1 MNEAG
6 SAYERK
12 LRDGRVPVSTKF
24 YQGIGTISDT
34 VKNLV
39 FNTFILLYYNQVLG
53 VDAFDVSLVLG
64 LATFVDAFTDP
75 IIASLSD
82 NARTRWGRRH
92 PFMLGASIPLGLGI
106 YAVFVPPQ
114 GMSDLGLVLWLFF
127 FVIFTRTA
135 MSLFTVPYGAL
146 AAELSDDYD
155 ERTSIMAY
163 RFALGWF
170 VGVSF
175 PVFVYT
181 FIMPATDEYPMGQLN
196 PAGYPIMGI
205 CAGVVLTGAALA
217 STLLTWRDI
226 PYLRQHTT
234 ETPRFS
240 FRNTF
245 DEVMRAFRTRQ
256 FTLLFAIMLLVSVF
270 AGTTRNLTIY
280 MYTFFW
286 GLTTEELRW
295 LAVAAIGAAIGFAI
309 VGPMQQRWDKKDI
322 VVGLTIVSIFDG
334 MLVVCL
340 RFVDV
345 LPANG
350 DPWLLVILVAA
361 AAFASGL
368 AVVQGIL
375 FVSLIADALDA
386 HELRTGYRQEGMF
399 YAGFGFSAKAA
410 SGLGIVF
417 GGIIISAIQFPT
429 QMMPSEIPTEMITR
443 LGVVVG
449 VVVPL
454 FYLIPTYLATKYD
467 ITREM
472 HTEIRAKLDAR
483 HIAADSNE

>member
-1 MNEAG
+1 MSESNP
-6 SAYERK
+6 AYQREHRGGK
-12 LRDGRVPVSTKF
+12 VPVSTKF
-24 YQGIGTISDT
+24 YQGVGTIPDT

-39 FNTFILLYYNQVLG
+39 FNTFILLFYNQILG
-53 VDAFDVSLVLG
+53 MDAFYVSVALG

-92 PFMLGASIPLGLGI
+92 PFMLGASLPLGLGI
-106 YAVFVPPQ
+106 YLVFAPPA
-114 GMSDLGLVLWLFF
+114 GLSDLAMFLWLFF
-127 FVIFTRTA
+127 FVIFTRTC

-170 VGVSF
+170 IGVSF
-175 PVFVYT
+175 PVFIYT
-181 FIMPATDEYPMGQLN
+181 FVMPATDEYPAGQLN
-196 PAGYPIMGI
+196 PDAYPIMGI
-205 CAGVVLTGAALA
+205 YAAVLLTSAALF
-217 STLLTWRDI
+217 STVFTWRDI
-226 PYLRQHTT
+226 PYLRQHIT
-234 ETPRFS
+234 ETPGFS

-245 DEVMRAFRTRQ
+245 EEVIRAFKTKQ
-256 FTLLFAIMLLVSVF
+256 FTLLFSVILLISIF
-270 AGTTRNLTIY
+270 AGVTRNLTIY

-295 LAVAAIGAAIGFAI
+295 LAIAAIGAIIGFAI
-309 VGPMQQRWDKKDI
+309 VSPMQRRWDKKDI
-322 VVGLTIVSIFDG
+322 VIGLTVVSIFDG
-334 MLVVCL
+334 MFVVAL
-340 RFVDV
+340 RFLDV

-350 DPWLLVILVAA
+350 DPWLLVILIAA
-361 AAFASGL
+361 ATFAAGL

-417 GGIIISAIQFPT
+417 GGLIISIIQFPT
-429 QMMPSEIPTEMITR
+429 QMMPTEVPSEMITR
-443 LGVVVG
+443 LGVFVG
-449 VVVPL
+449 LAVPL
-454 FYLIPTYLATKYD
+454 LYLIPTYLATKYD
-467 ITREM
+467 ITREV
-472 HTEIRAKLDAR
+472 HAEIRAELDAR
-483 HIAADSNE
+483 NGTPES